1 VIFEL
6 LSNKFI
12 VHLLVIKPNV
22 NELPMVFVVLTPKI
36 NGMGN
41 ELAMFANEFFYGSLL
56 QVLQLFKNRK

>member
-1 VIFEL
+1 
-6 LSNKFI
+6 

-22 NELPMVFVVLTPKI
+22 NELPMVFVVLIAKI

-41 ELAMFANEFFYGSLL
+41 ELAMFANEILYGSLL